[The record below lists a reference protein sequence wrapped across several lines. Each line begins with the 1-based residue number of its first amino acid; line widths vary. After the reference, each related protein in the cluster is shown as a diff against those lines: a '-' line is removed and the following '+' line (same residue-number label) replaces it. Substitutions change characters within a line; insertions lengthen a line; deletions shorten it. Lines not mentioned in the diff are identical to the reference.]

1 MDDPSTLE
9 SGDPEQ
15 DPASYT
21 RFVLPFAY
29 EKSEWAPAPAPS
41 KLRFLQL
48 RPGPPAGISARAF
61 SRTHFHRKY
70 LTFETAEVLYER
82 AKWLELCQGGYPLE
96 QSFHLYR
103 PLDDGEKP
111 IAVTL
116 AAPLLVLF
124 EWPKQAADAE
134 GRIFATG
141 FLVLE
146 LWFPEP
152 ISFGDLCWVNEIFRY
167 WMKPFKEHPKIR
179 NYRQA
184 LRDAPIFSPDGPLL
198 PPPQDA
204 DPYLDRWST
213 LLGLPCGIGNA
224 TYRLVSDDLL
234 EKAGKWVDSGEDP
247 SGWIVYSDH
256 RAFVWTCAVARDG
269 AAGGA
274 SAYWTRLLNVD
285 PPHWGGPS
293 SFETQWIE
301 ERTYRRWE
309 HLGSIYG
316 FTLHSGAALIP
327 PEDDPPLWRH
337 FRESYFDQTLLLLYT
352 RVSLFRIS
360 RRLSEVSAAARDR
373 PPGDADEQLRK
384 DLTGIRK
391 SLTLFANLYQFPLLS
406 NQQQGIELYALAHR
420 VMDIEQLSAELGQ
433 QVNGSHELLEIL
445 SDHEEAL
452 AARRL
457 NVVAAG
463 GLALAVATGFL
474 GMNVVAEGLASG
486 SWSLQGVKEWA
497 VFVSTLLITFF
508 LLLWACRR
516 WTRIEDLLFPKSK
529 EKP

>member
-1 MDDPSTLE
+1 MDDLSTLE
-9 SGDPEQ
+9 FGDPEQ
-15 DPASYT
+15 DPASYS

-41 KLRFLQL
+41 KVQFLQL
-48 RPGPPAGISARAF
+48 RPGPPAGISARSF

-82 AKWLELCQGGYPLE
+82 AKWLELCQDGYPLE
-96 QSFHLYR
+96 KSFPLYR

-111 IAVTL
+111 IDVTL
-116 AAPLLVLF
+116 APPLLVLF
-124 EWPKQAADAE
+124 EWPKQAADVE

-141 FLVLE
+141 FLVIE

-152 ISFGDLCWVNEIFRY
+152 VSFGDLCWVNEMFRY

-184 LRDAPIFSPDGPLL
+184 LRDAPIFSPEGPLL
-198 PPPQDA
+198 PPPPDA
-204 DPYLDRWST
+204 DSYLDRWSK
-213 LLGLPCGIGNA
+213 LLVLPCAIDNA
-224 TYRLVSDDLL
+224 TYRLVSVDLV
-234 EKAGKWVDSGEDP
+234 EEAGKWVDSGEEP

-256 RAFVWTCAVARDG
+256 RAFVWTCAVAREG

-274 SAYWTRLLNVD
+274 KASWARLLNVD
-285 PPHWGGPS
+285 PAEWGAPS
-293 SFETQWIE
+293 SFEEKWTE
-301 ERTYRRWE
+301 KRTYQRWA
-309 HLGSIYG
+309 HAGSLYG

-327 PEDDPPLWRH
+327 PWKEPPLWRH

-360 RRLSEVSAAARDR
+360 RRLSEVSADARDR
-373 PPGDADEQLRK
+373 PAGDADEQLRK

-391 SLTLFANLYQFPLLS
+391 NLTLFANLYQFPLLS
-406 NQQQGIELYALAHR
+406 NQQQGIELYTQAR
-420 VMDIEQLSAELGQ
+420 EVMDIQLLSDELDQ
-433 QVNGSHELLEIL
+433 QVKGSHDLLEIL

-474 GMNVVAEGLASG
+474 GMNVVAEGMALG
-486 SWSLQGVKEWA
+486 SWSWQGVKEWG
-497 VFVSTLLITFF
+497 VFLSTLLITFF

-516 WTRIEDLLFPKSK
+516 WTRIENLLFPKSK